1 MRSSGA
7 ERFVNCNYY
16 FYIQTNS
23 FTAALWLASQWSL
36 EPLLQREKEEEEE
49 EEEVEP
55 EGPCDNVTQRNKEQA
70 VTGVNQGWELIQR

>member
-36 EPLLQREKEEEEE
+36 EPLLQREEEEEK
-49 EEEVEP
+49 VEP
-55 EGPCDNVTQRNKEQA
+55 EGPSDNVTQKNKEQA
-70 VTGVNQGWELIQR
+70 VAGVNQSLELIQR

>member
-36 EPLLQREKEEEEE
+36 EPLLQREEEEEK
-49 EEEVEP
+49 VEP
-55 EGPCDNVTQRNKEQA
+55 EGPCDNVTQKNKEQA
-70 VTGVNQGWELIQR
+70 VAGVNQGWELIQG

>member
-36 EPLLQREKEEEEE
+36 EPLLQREEEEEK
-49 EEEVEP
+49 VEP
-55 EGPCDNVTQRNKEQA
+55 EGPSDNVTQKNKEQA
-70 VTGVNQGWELIQR
+70 VAGVNQGWELIQG

>member
-36 EPLLQREKEEEEE
+36 EPLLQREEEEEE

-55 EGPCDNVTQRNKEQA
+55 EGPCDNVTQKNKERA
-70 VTGVNQGWELIQR
+70 VAGVNQGWELIQR